1 MVNLENCSWI
11 QSVVKGGHSWLHLV
25 EYVHVYWPDVDKLTN
40 VGDDCLLKLKTY
52 TTNQFWLDVF
62 DSLSFVIKDSFDKT
76 QLTQS
81 EKLSF
86 PVWFNSHIKV
96 DNNSV
101 FFKKSYYKG
110 MKIVNDFLWKWY
122 IVNGQEKVFRK
133 I

>member
-1 MVNLENCSWI
+1 M
-11 QSVVKGGHSWLHLV
+11 
-25 EYVHVYWPDVDKLTN
+25 
-40 VGDDCLLKLKTY
+40 GDDCLLKLKTY
-52 TTNQFWLDVF
+52 TTNQFWMDVF

-86 PVWFNSHIKV
+86 PVWFNSPIKV

-110 MKIVNDFLWKWY
+110 MKIVNDFL
-122 IVNGQEKVFRK
+122 
-133 I
+133 